1 MKEIAIEMM
10 PDETRMV
17 VIENKRLSNVMYERN
32 DDEHIVNRIYK
43 GVIRNILPGMSAAF
57 LDIGLGRNAYLKL
70 RKPIKEYYGKRLFV
84 GQSMMVQV
92 VKEEMDGK
100 AARVTTDISFAGR
113 FMVLLPYS
121 KGIKISKNITDDEKR
136 AELAEMVRPYADET
150 CGFIIRTAA
159 AKATK
164 EELVQDLEYLYQ
176 THKQVERRYSLAKVG
191 SEIYRDADF
200 LLRLVRDHMTKDVA
214 VITVDNKNVE
224 NRLNELLADTLT
236 KPEIVLYKG
245 DKPLFEYL
253 GVDEE
258 LDGIA
263 NSTVPLPSG
272 GDLIIDH
279 TEALT
284 VIDVNSKSYIGKTN
298 DIGETALAV
307 NREAAK
313 EACRQIRLRDI
324 GGIIIIDFIDM
335 PKEKQREEL
344 LQILRDECRKDRV
357 KTVICGFTHLG
368 LVEMTRK
375 RERQGIQDMLTDT
388 CSACGGSGYLLS
400 AKTVYL
406 QIVRKLI
413 HLHRAN
419 HIKNELLIEVHPEV
433 ARYFTRQ
440 VCKDLSSMICKN
452 IEVRESEIGNNREAY
467 SILSL

>member
-1 MKEIAIEMM
+1 MKEIAVEMM
-10 PDETRMV
+10 PNETRMV
-17 VIENKRLSNVMYERN
+17 VIEDKKLSNVMYERN

-70 RKPIKEYYGKRLFV
+70 RKPIKEHYGKQLFV

-121 KGIKISKNITDDEKR
+121 KGIKISKKITADEKR
-136 AELAEMVRPYADET
+136 EELREMVKPYADED

-159 AKATK
+159 SKATK

-176 THKQVERRYSLAKVG
+176 THKQVERRFKLAKVG

-200 LLRLVRDHMTKDVA
+200 LLRLVRDHMSKDVT
-214 VITVDNKNVE
+214 VITVDDKKAKHRIE
-224 NRLNELLADTLT
+224 ELIKEAIT
-236 KPEIVLYKG
+236 KPEVVLYTG
-245 DKPLFEYL
+245 EKPLFEYL

-258 LDGIA
+258 LDSIA
-263 NSTVPLPSG
+263 NSSVPLPSG
-272 GDLIIDH
+272 GELIIDH

-284 VIDVNSKSYIGKTN
+284 VIDVNSKSYIGKTD

-313 EACRQIRLRDI
+313 EACRQIRLRDV

-335 PKEKQREEL
+335 PKEKQRQEL
-344 LQILRDECRKDRV
+344 LKILKQECRKDRV

-406 QIVRKLI
+406 QIVRRL
-413 HLHRAN
+413 LQLQRA
-419 HIKNELLIEVHPEV
+419 HQIKNDIVIEAHPDV
-433 ARYFTRQ
+433 ASFFTKQ
-440 VCKDLSSMICKN
+440 VCKDLSEMICKT
-452 IEVRESEIGNNREAY
+452 IEVEANTASHNREAY